1 MRLARNI
8 LLDLAGVVLVLG
20 TLLSTIRSTI
30 LPRGVK
36 SSITAVVFS
45 VTRIVFRLRAGRSPS
60 YERRDRVMAM
70 YGPVALLLLLS
81 TWYLLL
87 ISGFTALFLGVGV
100 NRLGAAFRLSGS
112 AVFTLGTTADPRLV
126 PSVLTYTEAG
136 LGLLILTLL
145 ITYLPT
151 LYSVFASREAA
162 VAQLQVRAGTPPAAW
177 TLLIRYYRI
186 GLTGR
191 LSELWQ
197 QWESWFAALE
207 ESHTSFPILAFF
219 RSPQPDQSWVT
230 AAGTVLD
237 AASLWASS
245 VEHPNDPD
253 AQLCIRAGFVALR
266 RLADFFNVP
275 NDPDPTPDDPITISR
290 SEYDEACSTLE
301 EAGLPLKEDR
311 EAAWQSFKGWRVNYD
326 TVVLNLARMVEAP
339 IAPWTSD
346 RSPLARQQQWTL
358 RNSVTLRRPTSGR
371 PTSGRPTSG
380 RSTSDRASDSRR
392 WHRRERQP

>member
-1 MRLARNI
+1 MRLARDI
-8 LLDLAGVVLVLG
+8 LLDVVGATLVLA
-20 TLLSTIRSTI
+20 TLLSAIRSTI

-36 SSITAVVFS
+36 SLIAAVVFS
-45 VTRIVFRLRAGRSPS
+45 ATRVVFRLRAGRSPS

-81 TWYLLL
+81 SWYLLL
-87 ISGFTALFLGVGV
+87 IAGFAAVFLGVGV
-100 NRLGAAFRLSGS
+100 NDVGTAFRLSGS
-112 AVFTLGTTADPRLV
+112 AVFTLGTTSDSRLI
-126 PSVLTYTEAG
+126 PSILTYFEAG

-151 LYSVFASREAA
+151 LYSVFAQRESA

-177 TLLIRYYRI
+177 TLLIRFYRI

-197 QWESWFAALE
+197 QWEGWFAALE

-237 AASLWASS
+237 SASLWASS

-275 NDPDPTPDDPITISR
+275 HDPDPSPDDPISISR
-290 SEYDEACSTLE
+290 AEFDEALRSLE
-301 EAGLPLKEDR
+301 EAGVPLVADR
-311 EAAWQSFKGWRVNYD
+311 EEAWRAFKGWRVNYD

-346 RSPLARQQQWTL
+346 RSPLARQQQWRL
-358 RNSVTLRRPTSGR
+358 RNSLTFRRAT
-371 PTSGRPTSG
+371 
-380 RSTSDRASDSRR
+380 DSRWWR
-392 WHRRERQP
+392 RRERLP

>member
-1 MRLARNI
+1 MRLVRDG
-8 LLDLAGVVLVLG
+8 LLDALAIVLVLS
-20 TLLSTIRSTI
+20 TLLSAMRSTM

-36 SSITAVVFS
+36 SLIAGTVFS
-45 VTRIVFRLRAGRSPS
+45 ATRIIFRLRTGRSPS

-70 YGPVALLLLLS
+70 YGPVALLTLLS
-81 TWYLLL
+81 TWYFLLL
-87 ISGFTALFLGVGV
+87 FGFTAFYLGVGV
-100 NRLGAAFRLSGS
+100 EGVTTAFKMSGS
-112 AVFTLGTTADPRLV
+112 ALFTLGTTSDGRLA
-126 PSVLTYTEAG
+126 PSILTYTEAG

-151 LYSVFASREAA
+151 MYSVFSQREAA

-177 TLLIRYYRI
+177 TLLIRYSRI
-186 GLTGR
+186 GMSNR

-207 ESHTSFPILAFF
+207 ESHTSFPVLPYF

-275 NDPDPTPDDPITISR
+275 HTPDPSPDDPITIGR
-290 SEYDEACSTLE
+290 GEYDEACRKLAD
-301 EAGLPLKEDR
+301 AGMELKADR
-311 EAAWQSFKGWRVNYD
+311 DAAWESFKGWRVNYD
-326 TVVLNLARMVEAP
+326 TVILNLARMVEAP
-339 IAPWTSD
+339 IAPWSSD
-346 RSPLARQQQWTL
+346 RSPLARHQQWTL
-358 RNSVTLRRPTSGR
+358 RHSVTLRR
-371 PTSGRPTSG
+371 
-380 RSTSDRASDSRR
+380 STDSRR
-392 WHRRERQP
+392 WRRRERPS

>member
-1 MRLARNI
+1 MRLARDI
-8 LLDLAGVVLVLG
+8 LLDLAGAALVLG

-36 SSITAVVFS
+36 SWITAVVFS
-45 VTRIVFRLRAGRSPS
+45 ATRIVFRLRAGRSPS

-81 TWYLLL
+81 MWYLLL
-87 ISGFTALFLGVGV
+87 ITGFTLLFLGTRVNSVGT
-100 NRLGAAFRLSGS
+100 AFRLSGS
-112 AVFTLGTTADPRLV
+112 AVFTLGTTSDPRLI
-126 PSVLTYTEAG
+126 PSLLGYAEAG
-136 LGLLILTLL
+136 LGLLVLTLL

-151 LYSVFASREAA
+151 MYSVFASREAA

-275 NDPDPTPDDPITISR
+275 HDRDPGPDDPITISR
-290 SEYDEACSTLE
+290 PEYDDACQLLA
-301 EAGLPLKEDR
+301 EAGVPLKEDR

-326 TVVLNLARMVEAP
+326 VVVLNLARMIEAP

-346 RSPLARQQQWTL
+346 RSPLTKQQQWTL
-358 RNSVTLRRPTSGR
+358 RHSITLRRT
-371 PTSGRPTSG
+371 T
-380 RSTSDRASDSRR
+380 DSRR
-392 WHRRERQP
+392 WRRRGRQS

>member
-1 MRLARNI
+1 MRLARDI
-8 LLDLAGVVLVLG
+8 LLDLVGASMVFG
-20 TLLSTIRSTI
+20 TLLSAIRSTI
-30 LPRGVK
+30 LPRGVR
-36 SSITAVVFS
+36 SLIAGVVFS
-45 VTRIVFRLRAGRSPS
+45 ATRVVFRLRAGRSPT

-87 ISGFTALFLGVGV
+87 VAGFTALYLGVGL
-100 NRLGAAFRLSGS
+100 NNLKTAFKLSGS
-112 AVFTLGTTADPRLV
+112 AVFTLGTTTSPKLV
-126 PSVLTYTEAG
+126 PSALTYTEAG
-136 LGLLILTLL
+136 LGLLVLTLL

-151 LYSVFASREAA
+151 MYSVFASREAA
-162 VAQLQVRAGTPPAAW
+162 VAQLQVRAGSPPAAW

-191 LSELWQ
+191 LTELWQ
-197 QWESWFAALE
+197 QWEGWFAALE
-207 ESHTSFPILAFF
+207 ESHTSFPILGFF

-237 AASLWASS
+237 AASLWAST

-275 NDPDPTPDDPITISR
+275 YDPEPSPDDPITISR
-290 SEYDEACSTLE
+290 PEFDEACDKLAAAE
-301 EAGLPLKEDR
+301 LPLNADR
-311 EAAWQSFKGWRVNYD
+311 DAAWQSFKGWRVNYD
-326 TVVLNLARMVEAP
+326 AVLLNLARMVEAP

-346 RSPLARQQQWTL
+346 RSPLTREKQWTI
-358 RNSVTLRRPTSGR
+358 RSAFTL
-371 PTSGRPTSG
+371 G
-380 RSTSDRASDSRR
+380 RSTDARR
-392 WHRRERQP
+392 WRRRLRRT